1 MRKRNIDT
9 YEIVINGGT
18 VMDPLTRFFGRANV
32 GIRAGRIAQITAAD
46 ELLRGQRE
54 IDASGLVVSP
64 GFINIHGHDC
74 GTGIGAEFHVRD
86 GITTEITGNCGK
98 SGTFFEIAGIKERPH
113 YPIKDFFSTIEKEG
127 LIINAASFIGHNTIR
142 EAAEVKDAN
151 KPATPA
157 RLKEMLS
164 LVTQELESGGVGM
177 SFGPFY
183 APGATFEEMATV
195 AAHAEKLGGGASMH
209 VRHAGPSP
217 KDIEAVEEAIRI
229 SRESSIPLTISHR
242 GGSIVTR
249 RNTGIALELIVTARN
264 SGVKVTTDQTP
275 FTAGTAIIG
284 GEFFNQP
291 LEPLAEMM
299 GVNVSELECPTTVVV
314 DGKTIIK
321 ANERFSSFEQFYI
334 VRDRVRDGTIP
345 EPTLLFHLHKPEFIW
360 LYYSAPFTMVEND
373 DAIYLDVNSGK
384 YGGHPRGAGA
394 FAHFLGHWVREMG
407 VCDLITGVSKCSTT
421 AAVWLGLKQKGR
433 VQIGCDADL
442 TIFDPKTIMNGAT
455 FLKPGIPSRGI
466 PYVIVGGV
474 VAVDQGKLTGSRSG
488 KVIRRNWK
496 VTGDLPDIAR
506 APEINVG
513 ALQSKSAK

>member
-1 MRKRNIDT
+1 MNKQESFDIA
-9 YEIVINGGT
+9 INNGT
-18 VMDPLTRFFGRANV
+18 VVDPLTRFYGRANV
-32 GIRAGRIAQITAAD
+32 GISKGAIKKIANSAD
-46 ELLRGQRE
+46 KLVGDKQ
-54 IDASGLVVSP
+54 IDATGLVVAP

-74 GTGIGAEFHVRD
+74 GAGVGAEFHVRD

-98 SGTFFEIAGIKERPH
+98 SGTFFEIAGIKDRPH
-113 YPIKDFFSTIEKEG
+113 YPIRDFFSTVEGEG
-127 LIINAASFIGHNTIR
+127 LIINITSFIGHNTIR
-142 EAAEVKDAN
+142 EAAGAKDPN
-151 KPATPA
+151 QPATSA
-157 RLKEMLS
+157 QLKEMLN
-164 LVTQELESGGVGM
+164 LVKQELESGGAGI

-183 APGATFEEMATV
+183 APGATFEEMTAV

-229 SRESSIPLTISHR
+229 SQESSIPLTISHR

-249 RNTGIALELIVTARN
+249 RNTGVALELIVTARN

-291 LEPLAEMM
+291 LEPLAQMM
-299 GVNVSELECPTTVVV
+299 GVEVWELECPTTVVV
-314 DGKTIIK
+314 GGKTIIK
-321 ANERFSSFEQFYI
+321 ANERFSSFEQFYT
-334 VRDRVRDGTIP
+334 VRDRVRDGTIA

-373 DAIYLDVNSGK
+373 DAIYMDVNSGK

-394 FAHFLGHWVREMG
+394 FAFFLGHWVREMG
-407 VCDLITGVSKCSTT
+407 VCDLITGVSKCSTH
-421 AAVWLGLKQKGR
+421 AAVWLGLKKKGR
-433 VQIGCDADL
+433 VQVGCDADL
-442 TIFDPKTIMNGAT
+442 TIFDPKTIMNGST
-455 FLKPGIPSRGI
+455 YLEPGVPSRGI

-488 KVIRRNWK
+488 TVLRRNWK
-496 VTGDLPDIAR
+496 VTGELPDISR
-506 APEINVG
+506 APELNAG
-513 ALQSKSAK
+513 ALQSAG